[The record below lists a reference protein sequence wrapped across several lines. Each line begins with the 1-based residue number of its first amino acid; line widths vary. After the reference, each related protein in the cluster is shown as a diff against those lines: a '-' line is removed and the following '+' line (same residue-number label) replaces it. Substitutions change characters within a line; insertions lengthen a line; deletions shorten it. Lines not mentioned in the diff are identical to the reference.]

1 MSTEIPIFIDWSKV
15 DWSAQTTQTDFEN
28 LVHTIRWFWPYVH
41 SDEQKSWEKTIWNGL
56 NGPSFKSELGLI
68 HIIPIECRIPT
79 DKEIEDFY
87 PGLKGWNFT
96 NIKMIF
102 YEETF
107 SSGVRKINYC
117 TPYRFFSEFKPEEEK

>member
-1 MSTEIPIFIDWSKV
+1 MEKPITIDWSKI
-15 DWSAQTTQTDFEN
+15 DWSASTGQTNFDN
-28 LVHTIRWFWPYVH
+28 LVKSIRWFWPHVNI
-41 SDEQKSWEKTIWNGL
+41 DEKKILEMTICNGL
-56 NGPSFKSELGLI
+56 NVPLLKSELRII
-68 HIIPIECRIPT
+68 HIIPFEYRVPT
-79 DKEIEDFY
+79 DKEIDDFY

-107 SSGVRKINYC
+107 SNGKKKINYC